1 MSLSELHQELKAV
14 THPSLIAIVIR
25 ENPTECIPM
34 LKDQI
39 ADNEEVCRRIIG
51 SKLVDAI
58 KSLK

>member
-25 ENPTECIPM
+25 ENPTESIPM

-39 ADNEEVCRRIIG
+39 ADNRQGVCRIIG
-51 SKLVDAI
+51 ERLVVAIEKL
-58 KSLK
+58 